1 MPQEQV
7 LVYLKT
13 TGQATY
19 MHSVDAAEA
28 VRLGDYS
35 LQSPTKLTPEEEAA
49 AQTAAMTHAAP
60 RPPELMTPE
69 EREAVRREAN
79 QAEIRRLQKAEQPV
93 PEALIAAAGGMP
105 DPGPEPPVVM
115 TARRPGPRVGDPDS
129 GADMPDK
136 K

>member
-35 LQSPTKLTPEEEAA
+35 IQPPTKLSPEEEAA
-49 AQTAAMTHAAP
+49 VQTAAMTHQAP

-79 QAEIRRLQKAEQPV
+79 LAEIRRLEDAKQPV
-93 PEALIAAAGGMP
+93 PEALIIAAGMP
-105 DPGPEPPVVM
+105 DPEPPVVM
-115 TARRPGPRVGDPDS
+115 AARRPGPRVGDPDS
-129 GADMPDK
+129 GAGTPDK